1 MEGEI
6 EREREREREM
16 FIKIL
21 STERNAVNRSTENE
35 VNEI

>member
-1 MEGEI
+1 M
-6 EREREREREM
+6 RDKEREREM